1 MTKIN
6 ECKGHFTSRLFLRE
20 SWQNLF
26 KSVISRWFDTCA
38 RRASVPRESQTAVM
52 NVIRTLRFQFLIVV
66 IFKLQKTLII
76 HLNGSVFSF
85 FYLKPTWNVK
95 NESFFMILVT
105 DHEHRRRFLLL
116 DFSLKLFWKFYH
128 DFVYLCYVQ
137 IYYKYTINI

>member
-38 RRASVPRESQTAVM
+38 RRASVPRESQTAVI
-52 NVIRTLRFQFLIVV
+52 NVIRTLRFQFLMVV

-85 FYLKPTWNVK
+85 FLSKTDLKCK
-95 NESFFMILVT
+95 KRKFFYDPGNRPRTPSQIFTFRFFFKTVLKVLPWFCLSLLRSNIL
-105 DHEHRRRFLLL
+105 
-116 DFSLKLFWKFYH
+116 
-128 DFVYLCYVQ
+128 
-137 IYYKYTINI
+137 